1 MPESKYD
8 CIVIGSGPGGYV
20 AAIRAAQL
28 GLKTAVVEK
37 GNTGGRCLNEAC
49 IPAKAILRVAEVMQ
63 EVQHASNFGISPGDV
78 SVDYAG
84 ATKHRDKVIKT
95 LTGGVGMLFK
105 KNKIDLIEG
114 FGSVTDDGNV
124 KIGGQFDGTEI
135 QTDRVILATGSVA
148 KPLLDLKFG
157 GRILDTAGMWLLNEQ
172 PAKLCVI
179 GAGASGTEIASAF
192 GRLGTEVVL
201 LEALDQI
208 LPLEDEEIARACA
221 REIKKQNV
229 RIETGAKVEGAEAS
243 DSGVTVTFNGETDD
257 FDYLVIAAGR
267 APDVEGLGL
276 DEAGIERDERGL
288 IKVDGRLRTSRQGVW
303 AIGDMVPGPALAH
316 KASDEG
322 IIAVEDAAGNEV
334 HEIDYAYI
342 PAVTFC
348 YPQVASFGLTEKAAR
363 EAGHDVVVGKVPMG
377 AVGAP
382 TVYGDR
388 GGLVKIVGD
397 RKYGE
402 ILGAHICSV
411 KAADL
416 IQELVNARE
425 LEGGYPEVARIDPP
439 APGVRRGGDGSRAG
453 DRRLAD
459 SRLTAPSGPLEGSHR
474 CGDSP
479 AHMPDRALPVGRA
492 DRDGCR
498 HPRDD
503 AGDQGARTRQ
513 GHAPL
518 GWPAAHGHGQLP
530 ARLPDRSVRQACLR
544 GALAPPRL

>member
-49 IPAKAILRVAEVMQ
+49 IPAKAILRVAEVFT
-63 EVQHASNFGISPGDV
+63 EVGHAGDFGIKVEGA
-78 SVDYAG
+78 SVDYSG
-84 ATKHRDKVIKT
+84 AAAHRDKVVKT
-95 LTGGVGMLFK
+95 LTGGVAGLFK

-135 QTDRVILATGSVA
+135 ETDRVILACGSIA
-148 KPLLDLKFG
+148 KPLLDLQFG
-157 GRILDTAGMWLLNEQ
+157 ERILDTAGMWLMNEQ
-172 PAKLCVI
+172 PSRLAII
-179 GAGASGTEIASAF
+179 GAGASGTEIASAL

-208 LPLEDEEIARACA
+208 LPLEDEDIARAAA

-229 RIETGAKVEGAEAS
+229 RIETGATVEGAEAT
-243 DSGVTVTFNGETDD
+243 DSGVSVTFNGSTEE

-276 DEAGIERDERGL
+276 EEAGIERDERGL
-288 IKVDGRLRTSRQGVW
+288 IKVDGRLRTSRPGVW

-322 IIAVEDAAGNEV
+322 IIAVEDSAGQDV
-334 HEIDYAYI
+334 HEIDYAYV

-348 YPQVASFGLTEKAAR
+348 HPQVASFGLTEKEAR
-363 EAGHDVVVGKVPMG
+363 EAGHDVVVGKVPLG

-388 GGLVKIVGD
+388 GGIVKIVGD

-402 ILGAHICSV
+402 ILGGHICSV

-416 IQELVNARE
+416 IQELVNAQS
-425 LEGGYPEVARIDPP
+425 LEGGYAEVARIIHPHP
-439 APGVRRGGDGSRAG
+439 AFAEAVMEAARATDGW
-453 DRRLAD
+453 LI
-459 SRLTAPSGPLEGSHR
+459 
-474 CGDSP
+474 
-479 AHMPDRALPVGRA
+479 
-492 DRDGCR
+492 
-498 HPRDD
+498 
-503 AGDQGARTRQ
+503 
-513 GHAPL
+513 
-518 GWPAAHGHGQLP
+518 HG
-530 ARLPDRSVRQACLR
+530 
-544 GALAPPRL
+544 

>member
-1 MPESKYD
+1 MPEDRYD

-49 IPAKAILRVAEVMQ
+49 IPAKSILRVAEVMS
-63 EVQHASNFGISPGDV
+63 EVQHAGEFGIKVGDT
-78 SVDYAG
+78 SFDYSA
-84 ATKHRDKVIKT
+84 AAKHRDKVVKT

-135 QTDRVILATGSVA
+135 QTDRVILACGSVA
-148 KPLLDLKFG
+148 KPILDLSFG
-157 GRILDTAGMWLLNEQ
+157 KRVLDTAGMWLLNEQ
-172 PAKLCVI
+172 PSRLCVI
-179 GAGASGTEIASAF
+179 GAGASGVEIASAL
-192 GRLGTEVVL
+192 GRLGTEVLL
-201 LEALDQI
+201 LEALDSI
-208 LPLEDEEIARACA
+208 LPLEDEEISKACA

-229 RIETGAKVEGAEAS
+229 RIETGAKVESADVS
-243 DSGVTVTFNGETDD
+243 DPGVTLAFNGEKEE

-267 APDVEGLGL
+267 GPDVEGLGL
-276 DEAGIERDERGL
+276 EEAGIERDDRGL
-288 IKVDGRLRTSRQGVW
+288 IKVDGRMRTSREGVW

-322 IIAVEDAAGNEV
+322 IIAVEDAAGNNV
-334 HEIDYAYI
+334 HPIDYRFV

-348 YPQVASFGLTEKAAR
+348 HPQVASFGLTEKAAK

-397 RKYGE
+397 KEYGE

-425 LEGGYPEVARIDPP
+425 LEGGYPEVARTIH
-439 APGVRRGGDGSRAG
+439 AH
-453 DRRLAD
+453 
-459 SRLTAPSGPLEGSHR
+459 PSFAE
-474 CGDSP
+474 
-479 AHMPDRALPVGRA
+479 AVME
-492 DRDGCR
+492 
-498 HPRDD
+498 
-503 AGDQGARTRQ
+503 GARATD
-513 GHAPL
+513 
-518 GWPAAHGHGQLP
+518 GWLIHG
-530 ARLPDRSVRQACLR
+530 
-544 GALAPPRL
+544 

>member
-28 GLKTAVVEK
+28 GMKTAVVEK

-63 EVQHASNFGISPGDV
+63 EVEHAGQYGISAGEV
-78 SVDYAG
+78 SFDYAG

-95 LTGGVGMLFK
+95 LTGGVGGLFK
-105 KNKIDLIEG
+105 KSGIDLIEG

-135 QTDRVILATGSVA
+135 ETERVVLACGSVS
-148 KPLLDLKFG
+148 KPVLDLKFG
-157 GRILDTAGMWLLNEQ
+157 KRILDTAAMWLLNEQ
-172 PAKLCVI
+172 PARLCVI
-179 GAGASGTEIASAF
+179 GAGASGTEIASAL
-192 GRLGTEVVL
+192 GRLGTEVAL
-201 LEALDQI
+201 LEALPQI
-208 LPLEDEEIARACA
+208 LPLEDEEISKAAA

-229 RIETGAKVEGAEAS
+229 RIETGAKVEGAEVS
-243 DSGVTVTFNGETDD
+243 DSGVSVSFNGGSEE

-276 DEAGIERDERGL
+276 EEAGIDRDERGL
-288 IKVDGRLRTSRQGVW
+288 VKVDGRLRTSRPGVW

-322 IIAVEDAAGNEV
+322 IIAVEDAAGQDV
-334 HEIDYAYI
+334 HEIDYAFI

-348 YPQVASFGLTEKAAR
+348 HPQVASFGLTEKEAR
-363 EAGHDVVVGKVPMG
+363 DAGHDVVVGKVPMG

-388 GGLVKIVGD
+388 GGMVKIVGD
-397 RKYGE
+397 SKYGE
-402 ILGAHICSV
+402 ILGAHIVSV

-425 LEGGYPEVARIDPP
+425 LEGGYHEVARTIHAHP
-439 APGVRRGGDGSRAG
+439 AFAEAVMEAARATDGW
-453 DRRLAD
+453 LI
-459 SRLTAPSGPLEGSHR
+459 
-474 CGDSP
+474 
-479 AHMPDRALPVGRA
+479 
-492 DRDGCR
+492 
-498 HPRDD
+498 
-503 AGDQGARTRQ
+503 
-513 GHAPL
+513 
-518 GWPAAHGHGQLP
+518 HG
-530 ARLPDRSVRQACLR
+530 
-544 GALAPPRL
+544 